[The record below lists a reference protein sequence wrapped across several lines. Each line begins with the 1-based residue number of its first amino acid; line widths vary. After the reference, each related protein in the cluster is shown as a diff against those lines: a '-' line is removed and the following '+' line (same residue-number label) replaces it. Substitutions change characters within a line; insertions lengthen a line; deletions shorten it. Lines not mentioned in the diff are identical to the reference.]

1 VENEYLFIVLE
12 MRVEAVHWP
21 RLQHVMDTTVLA
33 LAALSNAAQIEMI
46 LLVMPTKEAK
56 VRHRHL
62 RKID

>member
-1 VENEYLFIVLE
+1 